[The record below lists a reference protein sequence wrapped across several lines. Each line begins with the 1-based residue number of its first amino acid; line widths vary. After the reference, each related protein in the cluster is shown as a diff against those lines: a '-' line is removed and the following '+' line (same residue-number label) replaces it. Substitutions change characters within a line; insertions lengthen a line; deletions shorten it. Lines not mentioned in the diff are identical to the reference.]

1 MSDQKTHMPAENFIH
16 VARPFVGDEEV
27 QAVARVLLSG
37 RYVSGKEVAEF
48 ELAFARYIGTRFAV
62 AVNSGTSALHIA
74 LEAMG
79 VGPGDEVIVP
89 PLTFFATVS
98 AVLYLRAVPVFA
110 DIDPDDLCLSAD
122 SAAAKITSRTK
133 AILPVHLFGAPAK
146 MDWLKALADAYRI
159 DILEDCA
166 QAHGSE
172 YKGLKTGSLGRAGAF
187 SFFATKHMTTGEGGI
202 ITTDDPDIDQAAR
215 IIRNHGMTGRDGHVR
230 LGFNS
235 RMTEMAAAMGRVQ
248 LHKLDDLNAKRI
260 ANSEYMLA
268 CLRQVPELHIPVPET
283 PDIRHTYFWC
293 PIMIKDEDGQKIQ
306 ALKKQLSDHGI
317 GFRHRYQAPLYR
329 QAVLRKLGYDHSRTF
344 LPVAEQT
351 AGRVIGLPN
360 HAGLTRKQMDY
371 IINVVRHFF
380 NP

>member
-1 MSDQKTHMPAENFIH
+1 METFIH
-16 VARPFVGDEEV
+16 VARPFVGEEEV

-37 RYVSGKEVAEF
+37 RYVSGAEVTGF
-48 ELAFARYIGTRFAV
+48 EQAFARYTGTRFAV

-79 VGPGDEVIVP
+79 IGQGDEVIVP

-110 DIDPDDLCLSAD
+110 DIDPDTLCLSPD
-122 SAAAKITSRTK
+122 SVAGMITSRTK
-133 AILPVHLFGAPAK
+133 GILPVHLFGAPAD
-146 MDWLKALADAYRI
+146 MDRLKSLAEMHGI

-172 YKGLKTGSLGRAGAF
+172 HKGRKTGSMGRAGAF
-187 SFFATKHMTTGEGGI
+187 SFFATKHMTTGEGGM
-202 ITTDDPDIDQAAR
+202 ITTDDPDVDQAAR
-215 IIRNHGMTGRDGHVR
+215 VIRNHGMTGRDGHSR

-248 LHKLDDLNAKRI
+248 LRKLDDLNAGRI
-260 ANSEYMLA
+260 ANSEYILSH
-268 CLRQVPELHIPVPET
+268 LRQVPGIRVPVAEN
-283 PDIRHTYFWC
+283 PDFRHTYFWC
-293 PIMIKDEDGQKIQ
+293 PVMMDDKEKTT
-306 ALKKQLSDHGI
+306 ALKEHLTGHGI

-329 QAVLRKLGYDHSRTF
+329 QPVLRKLGYDHSRTF

-360 HAGLTRKQMDY
+360 HAGLTRNQMDY
-371 IINVVRHFF
+371 IIEKVRDFF
-380 NP
+380 KS

>member
-1 MSDQKTHMPAENFIH
+1 METFIH
-16 VARPFVGDEEV
+16 VARPFVGEEEV

-37 RYVSGKEVAEF
+37 RYVSGDEVAAF
-48 ELAFARYIGTRFAV
+48 EQAFARYTGTRFSV

-74 LEAMG
+74 LEGMG

-110 DIDPDDLCLSAD
+110 DIDPDTLCLSGESVAE
-122 SAAAKITSRTK
+122 KITPRTK
-133 AILPVHLFGAPAK
+133 VILPVHLFGAPADIDRMK
-146 MDWLKALADAYRI
+146 SLADKHQI

-166 QAHGSE
+166 QSHGSE
-172 YKGLKTGSLGRAGAF
+172 HKGRKTGSMGRAGAF
-187 SFFATKHMTTGEGGI
+187 SFFATKHMTTGEGGM

-215 IIRNHGMTGRDGHVR
+215 IIRNHGMTGRDGHAR

-248 LHKLDDLNAKRI
+248 LRKLDDLNARRI
-260 ANSEYMLA
+260 ANSEYILSH
-268 CLRQVPELHIPVPET
+268 LRQVSGIRVPVPES
-283 PDIRHTYFWC
+283 PDFRHTYFWC
-293 PIMIKDEDGQKIQ
+293 PVIMDDKEKTA
-306 ALKKQLSDHGI
+306 ALKEHLTGHGI

-329 QAVLRKLGYDHSRTF
+329 QPVLRKLGYDHSRTF

-360 HAGLTRKQMDY
+360 HAGLNLEQMDY
-371 IINVVRHFF
+371 IIEKVRDFF
-380 NP
+380 KS

>member
-1 MSDQKTHMPAENFIH
+1 MSDQKKNMAAKEFIH
-16 VARPFVGDEEV
+16 VARPFVGEEEV

-37 RYVSGKEVAEF
+37 RYVSGDEVSAF
-48 ELAFARYIGTRFAV
+48 EQAFAGYIGTRFAV
-62 AVNSGTSALHIA
+62 AVNSGTSALHVA

-98 AVLYLRAVPVFA
+98 AVLYLGAVPVFA
-110 DIDPDDLCLSAD
+110 DIDPDNLCLSAD
-122 SAAAKITSRTK
+122 SAAEKITVRTK
-133 AILPVHLFGAPAK
+133 AILPVHLFGVPAD
-146 MDWLKALADAYRI
+146 MDQLKTLAYEHQI

-166 QAHGSE
+166 QSHGSE
-172 YKGLKTGSLGRAGAF
+172 YKGRKTGSLGRAGAF
-187 SFFATKHMTTGEGGI
+187 SFFATKHMTTGEGGM

-248 LHKLDDLNAKRI
+248 LRKLDDLNARRI
-260 ANSEYMLA
+260 ANSEYILSH
-268 CLRQVPELHIPVPET
+268 LRQVPGLRVPVTESS
-283 PDIRHTYFWC
+283 DFRHTYFWC
-293 PIMIKDEDGQKIQ
+293 PVVMEDKKKTT
-306 ALKKQLSDHGI
+306 ALKEHLTGHGI

-329 QAVLRKLGYDHSRTF
+329 QPVLRKLGYDHSHTF

-360 HAGLTRKQMDY
+360 HAGLTREQMDY
-371 IINVVRHFF
+371 IIEKVRDFF
-380 NP
+380 KS